1 LSAAAPTERRLAP
14 AFFERDAAAVARDL
28 IGCSLL
34 ADGVGGRIV
43 ETEAYAEWEPAC
55 HAHVGVTERTRILF
69 GPAGRAYVYL
79 SYGVHQLFN
88 VVTGV
93 EGAGAAVLI
102 RALEPT
108 RGVELMRRRRPE
120 RRDRELCAGP
130 GRLTAALAI
139 GAESNGADLEEGGIG
154 LLGRDGLSAELV
166 AGPRIGIS
174 KAVELPWRYCE
185 RDSPWLSATAG

>member
-108 RGVELMRRRRPE
+108 RGVELMRGRRPE
-120 RRDRELCAGP
+120 RQDRELCAGP

>member
-55 HAHVGVTERTRILF
+55 HAHVGMTERTRILF

-108 RGVELMRRRRPE
+108 RGVELMRGRRPE
-120 RRDRELCAGP
+120 RQDRELCAGP

>member
-1 LSAAAPTERRLAP
+1 MSAAAPTERRLAP

-108 RGVELMRRRRPE
+108 RGVELMRGRRPE
-120 RRDRELCAGP
+120 RQDRELCAGP

>member
-154 LLGRDGLSAELV
+154 LLGRDGPSAELV